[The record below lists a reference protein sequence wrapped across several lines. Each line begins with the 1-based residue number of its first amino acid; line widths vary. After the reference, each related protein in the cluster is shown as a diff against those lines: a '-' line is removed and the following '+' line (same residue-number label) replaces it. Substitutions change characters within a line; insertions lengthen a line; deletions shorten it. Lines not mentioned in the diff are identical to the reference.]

1 MKYKEACFFQKD
13 VIAGRKDRNP
23 LAATQGACHAFSIH
37 WLRLVLSNSRGL
49 PRDRMAEIRR
59 DCGGVNLLMQ
69 NVYESRYSP
78 CECCE
83 SDQMLLRLRGLTSLP
98 AISCPNHINLFSEIY
113 WTNGAFLYS
122 FGYYHSFP
130 GSSQEDGHSMAL
142 YRTSIGA
149 DGFIYVF
156 DPNVGE
162 FHVVPEDFSAFWWE
176 FIAGRY
182 GPTHTSLLRSVIICD
197 KDHLSGG

>member
-1 MKYKEACFFQKD
+1 
-13 VIAGRKDRNP
+13 
-23 LAATQGACHAFSIH
+23 
-37 WLRLVLSNSRGL
+37 
-49 PRDRMAEIRR
+49 
-59 DCGGVNLLMQ
+59 
-69 NVYESRYSP
+69 
-78 CECCE
+78 
-83 SDQMLLRLRGLTSLP
+83 
-98 AISCPNHINLFSEIY
+98 
-113 WTNGAFLYS
+113 
-122 FGYYHSFP
+122 
-130 GSSQEDGHSMAL
+130 MAL